1 MGHDERFADIDD
13 DAWQETFALNLFSAV
28 RVTRAVLP
36 SVVERRGVIIT
47 MPSIGARFTH
57 PPIE

>member
-1 MGHDERFADIDD
+1 MDD

-47 MPSIGARFTH
+47 MSSIGARFTH